1 MSAMFIEVNSLE
13 KNCKVIINLDT
24 VMEIAPI
31 AAGGCA
37 LFFPDAAAV
46 GGKTSMKVSDSY
58 ALFKQFVL
66 ETVSPDDIAA
76 RIKNLPKVEMEQ
88 HPRFISDLETT
99 PRPQVEQEAA
109 RAEQKRGPGRP
120 KSTMGTTSSSLG

>member
-13 KNCKVIINLDT
+13 KNCKVIINLDS

-66 ETVSPDDIAA
+66 ETVSPEDIAV
-76 RIKNLPKVEMEQ
+76 RIKNLQGGELEQ
-88 HPRFISDLETT
+88 HPRFISDNENV
-99 PRPQVEQEAA
+99 PKAPVV
-109 RAEQKRGPGRP
+109 EQKRGPGRP
-120 KSTMGTTSSSLG
+120 KSTIGTTSSSLG

>member
-13 KNCKVIINLDT
+13 KNCKVIINLDS
-24 VMEIAPI
+24 VLEIAPI

-66 ETVSPDDIAA
+66 ETVSPEDIAV
-76 RIKNLPKVEMEQ
+76 RIKNLQGGDLEQ
-88 HPRFISDLETT
+88 HPRFISDNENVTQ
-99 PRPQVEQEAA
+99 PKSEEP
-109 RAEQKRGPGRP
+109 KRGPGRP
-120 KSTMGTTSSSLG
+120 RSSIGTTSSSLG

>member
-1 MSAMFIEVNSLE
+1 MFIEVNSLE
-13 KNCKVIINLDT
+13 KNCKVIINLDS
-24 VMEIAPI
+24 VLEIAPI

-66 ETVSPDDIAA
+66 ETVSPEDIAV
-76 RIKNLPKVEMEQ
+76 RIKNLQGGDLEQ
-88 HPRFISDLETT
+88 HPRFISDNENVTQQK
-99 PRPQVEQEAA
+99 PEEP
-109 RAEQKRGPGRP
+109 KRGPGRP
-120 KSTMGTTSSSLG
+120 RSSIGTTSSSLG

>member
-66 ETVSPDDIAA
+66 ETVSPEDIAK
-76 RIKNLPKVEMEQ
+76 RIQNLPKVEMEQ

-99 PRPQVEQEAA
+99 PRPQVEQDAVK
-109 RAEQKRGPGRP
+109 AEQKRGPGRP
-120 KSTMGTTSSSLG
+120 KSVIGTSSSSLG

>member
-1 MSAMFIEVNSLE
+1 MFIEVNSLE
-13 KNCKVIINLDT
+13 KNCKVIINLDS
-24 VMEIAPI
+24 VLEIAPI

-66 ETVSPDDIAA
+66 ETVSPDDIEK

-88 HPRFISDLETT
+88 HPRFISDNETT
-99 PRPQVEQEAA
+99 PQPQAVQDAIK
-109 RAEQKRGPGRP
+109 AEQKRGPGRP
-120 KSTMGTTSSSLG
+120 KSVMGTSSSALG

>member
-13 KNCKVIINLDT
+13 KNCKVIINLDS
-24 VMEIAPI
+24 VLEIAPI

-66 ETVSPDDIAA
+66 ETVSPDDIAV
-76 RIKNLPKVEMEQ
+76 RIKNLQGGELEQ
-88 HPRFISDLETT
+88 HPRFISDLENVTQ
-99 PRPQVEQEAA
+99 PKPE
-109 RAEQKRGPGRP
+109 EQKRGPGRP
-120 KSTMGTTSSSLG
+120 KSSIGTTSSSLG